1 MSESFAGA
9 LKNVNKCTAPLPP
22 NDLHFPPNDLQ
33 QPSVEETANQNQG
46 VGQGEISHFS
56 TLCTF

>member
-22 NDLHFPPNDLQ
+22 NDLQ
-33 QPSVEETANQNQG
+33 QPSVEETANQNEG
-46 VGQGEISHFS
+46 VGPGEFSEFS
-56 TLCTF
+56 TL